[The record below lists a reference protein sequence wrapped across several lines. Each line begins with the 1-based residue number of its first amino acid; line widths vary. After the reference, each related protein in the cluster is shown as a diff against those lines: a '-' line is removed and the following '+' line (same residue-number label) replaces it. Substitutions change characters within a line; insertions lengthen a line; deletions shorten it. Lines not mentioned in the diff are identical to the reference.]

1 MKAKFAIDELAL
13 LGGAPAFDAPLHVG
27 RPNICDKAAI
37 LRRVEEVL
45 DRRWLTN
52 DGPCVQELE
61 KRLAELMGVEHCVA
75 ICNGTVALEIAI
87 RALGLSGEVIVPA
100 FTFVAT
106 AHALAWQGL
115 SPVFADVDPETHT
128 LDARDVERKLTKHT
142 TGIIGVHLW
151 GRTCDVEALS
161 AVAERAR
168 VKLLFDAA
176 HALACTH
183 RGKPVG
189 GFGSAEVFSFH
200 ATKFFN
206 TFEGGA
212 IATNEA
218 AVANRARSIR
228 NFGFQGY
235 DNVVEIGTNGKMNEV
250 CAAMGLASLEALPAV
265 IETNR
270 NNHELYR
277 RLLER
282 LPGLSL
288 TQYERAERTNYQ
300 YVVVVVDEAK
310 AGLTRDELVR
320 FLHSENVLAR
330 RYFAP
335 GVQRMPVYRERYAG
349 VSLPHTERL
358 CERVMCLPTG
368 TAVSAGEIELVS
380 QLIALALDNPREV
393 RSALERQAAHG

>member
-1 MKAKFAIDELAL
+1 MNVKTSLDQLAL
-13 LGGAPAFDAPLHVG
+13 LGGTPAFDSPLHVG
-27 RPNICDKAAI
+27 RPNIPDKADI

-52 DGPCVQELE
+52 DGPCVQQLE
-61 KRLAELMGVEHCVA
+61 KRLADLAGVEHCVA

-87 RALGLSGEVIVPA
+87 RALELTGEVIVPA

-115 SPVFADVDPETHT
+115 TPVFADVDPETHT
-128 LDARDVERKLTKHT
+128 LDARDVERRLTKHT

-151 GRTCDVEALS
+151 GRTCDVAALT

-168 VKLLFDAA
+168 VKLMFDAA
-176 HALACTH
+176 HALCCTH
-183 RGKPVG
+183 GGKPVG
-189 GFGSAEVFSFH
+189 GFGNAEVFSFH

-212 IATNEA
+212 IATNDA
-218 AVANRARSIR
+218 AVAERARSIR

-250 CAAMGLASLEALPAV
+250 CAAMGLASFEALPAV
-265 IETNR
+265 VQANR
-270 NNHELYR
+270 HNYELYR
-277 RLLER
+277 QQLGG

-288 TQYERAERTNYQ
+288 MQYPAGERTNYQ
-300 YVVVVVDEAK
+300 YVVVLVDDAR

-335 GVQRMPVYRERYAG
+335 GVQRMPVYRDRYPH
-349 VSLPHTERL
+349 VSLPHTESL

-368 TAVSAGEIELVS
+368 TAVSSSEIELVS
-380 QLIALALDNPREV
+380 QLIALALNHSGAV
-393 RSALERQAAHG
+393 RAALARAEQHG

>member
-1 MKAKFAIDELAL
+1 MKAKTSLEQLAL
-13 LGGAPAFDAPLHVG
+13 LGGPPAFAAPLHVG
-27 RPNICDKAAI
+27 RPNIPDKADI

-61 KRLAELMGVEHCVA
+61 QRLAELAGVEHCVA
-75 ICNGTVALEIAI
+75 VCNGTVALEIAI
-87 RALGLSGEVIVPA
+87 RALELSGEVIVPA

-115 SPVFADVDPETHT
+115 TPVFADVDPATHS
-128 LDARDVERKLTKHT
+128 LDARDVERKLTRNT

-168 VKLLFDAA
+168 VKLMFDAA
-176 HALACTH
+176 HALGCTH
-183 RGKPVG
+183 RGRPVG
-189 GFGSAEVFSFH
+189 SFGSAEVFSFH

-212 IATNEA
+212 ITTNDATI
-218 AVANRARSIR
+218 ANRARSIR

-250 CAAMGLASLEALPAV
+250 CAAMGLASLQTLPAV
-265 IETNR
+265 VETNR
-270 NNHELYR
+270 RNHGLYR
-277 RLLER
+277 RLLQGV
-282 LPGLSL
+282 PGVSL
-288 TQYERAERTNYQ
+288 MPYEPDERTNYQ
-300 YVVVVVDEAK
+300 YVVVLVDPA
-310 AGLTRDELVR
+310 AGLTRDEMVR

-335 GVQRMPVYRERYAG
+335 GVHRMPVYRERYADIE
-349 VSLPHTERL
+349 LPQTERL
-358 CERVMCLPTG
+358 CEQVMCLPTG

-380 QLIALALDNPREV
+380 QLVTLALSNSDAVRAALA
-393 RSALERQAAHG
+393 RSGQHG

>member
-1 MKAKFAIDELAL
+1 MIPKTSLAQLAL
-13 LGGAPAFDAPLHVG
+13 MGGTPAFAAPLHVG
-27 RPNICDKAAI
+27 RPNIPDKAAI

-61 KRLAELMGVEHCVA
+61 KRLAELAGVEHCVA

-87 RALGLSGEVIVPA
+87 RALELSGEVIVPA

-115 SPVFADVDPETHT
+115 TPVFADVDPASHC
-128 LDARDVERKLTKHT
+128 LDAQDVQRKLTPRT

-161 AVAERAR
+161 AVAADAQVR
-168 VKLLFDAA
+168 LMFDAA

-183 RGKPVG
+183 GGRAVG
-189 GFGSAEVFSFH
+189 GFGNVEVFSFH

-212 IATNEA
+212 IATNDVA
-218 AVANRARSIR
+218 IANRARSIR
-228 NFGFQGY
+228 NFGFAGY
-235 DNVVEIGTNGKMNEV
+235 DNVIEIGTNGKMSEV
-250 CAAMGLASLEALPAV
+250 CAAMGLASFEALPSV
-265 IETNR
+265 IEVNR
-270 NNHELYR
+270 RNHELYR
-277 RLLER
+277 RLLGR

-288 TQYERAERTNYQ
+288 MDYAPSELTNYQ
-300 YVVVVVDEAK
+300 YVVVQVDETQT
-310 AGLTRDELVR
+310 GLSRDELVK

-335 GVQRMPVYRERYAG
+335 GVHRMPVYRERYAG

-358 CERVMCLPTG
+358 CDRVMCLPTG
-368 TAVSAGEIELVS
+368 SAVSAAEIELLS
-380 QLIALALDNPREV
+380 QLLALALANPREV
-393 RSALERQAAHG
+393 RNVLNPATSG

>member
-1 MKAKFAIDELAL
+1 MKAKTSLDQLAL

-27 RPNICDKAAI
+27 RPNIADKAGI
-37 LRRVEEVL
+37 LRRIEEVL

-61 KRLAELMGVEHCVA
+61 SRLAELAGVEHCVA

-87 RALGLSGEVIVPA
+87 RALELSGEVIVPA

-115 SPVFADVDPETHT
+115 TPVFADVHPDTHT
-128 LDARDVERKLTKHT
+128 LDARDVERKLTPRT

-151 GRTCDVEALS
+151 GRTCDVEALT

-168 VKLLFDAA
+168 VKLMFDAA

-212 IATNEA
+212 IATNDA
-218 AVANRARSIR
+218 AVAKRARSIR

-250 CAAMGLASLEALPAV
+250 CAAMGLASLEALPGV

-270 NNHELYR
+270 HNHGLYGR
-277 RLLER
+277 RLEG

-288 TQYERAERTNYQ
+288 MPYEPGERTNYQ
-300 YVVVVVDEAK
+300 YVVVMVNEAK

-349 VSLPHTERL
+349 VSLPQTERL
-358 CERVMCLPTG
+358 SERVMCLPTG
-368 TAVSAGEIELVS
+368 TAVSAEEIELVS
-380 QLIALALDNPREV
+380 QLLALALANAAKV
-393 RSALERQAAHG
+393 RSALAREARHG